1 MVIQET
7 TPTSSSH
14 KDNIVRLVKAWL
26 TSAGTI
32 TVNQYNIAMSL
43 PQKLHLMMKPGD
55 KIILEEAPVLVTI
68 GKIVLEEAPAFA

>member
-14 KDNIVRLVKAWL
+14 KDNIVKLVKARL

-32 TVNQYNIAMSL
+32 TVNQYKNAMSL
-43 PQKLHLMMKPGD
+43 PQKLHLKD
-55 KIILEEAPVLVTI
+55 ATW
-68 GKIVLEEAPAFA
+68 